1 MEEIKAADKH
11 DKELLNNI
19 NETRKLAKKCK
30 KPMEEL
36 GIDFS
41 DELKKAI
48 KKSASTKDTHSK
60 D

>member
-1 MEEIKAADKH
+1 
-11 DKELLNNI
+11 
-19 NETRKLAKKCK
+19 
-30 KPMEEL
+30 MEEL

-48 KKSASTKDTHSK
+48 KKSASTKDTQSK